1 MNMAAMWKMNRC
13 EETEGRKSSE
23 KALVIQVGYIFKI
36 CSRDFPGSPVVKTL
50 HSSARGTGLIP
61 GQGTKIPH
69 ASQPKN
75 IKQKQYCN
83 KFNEDF

>member
-1 MNMAAMWKMNRC
+1 MNMAAMWKMNCC
-13 EETEGRKSSE
+13 EDTEGRKSSE

-36 CSRDFPGSPVVKTL
+36 CSRDFAGSPVVKTL

-69 ASQPKN
+69 ASRPKN